1 MQSSMYQRY
10 NAALNP
16 AGDAPGREWLLV
28 FAGSKMLIIEEGDRW
43 RIPRAADFAGSEP
56 GGDRHYLGEL
66 DGYPCWCLPANEED
80 TRLPGLRFVELRATL
95 DCFEEELFLLA
106 GRAFQIVNWHGLTRY
121 CGRCGN
127 GTEQRQQ
134 ERAKS
139 CPACGAVFYP
149 RLSPAV
155 IVAVYRDET
164 ILLANNKKR
173 RPGWYSVLAGFVDP
187 GESFEDCVKR
197 EIREEVGIE
206 VKNITYF
213 GSQPWPFPDSL
224 MVGFTAE
231 YAGGDIIVDDVEISH
246 AAWFGFDS
254 LPPDRPITATIAG
267 RLIEHVASGRRTS
280 AE

>member
-1 MQSSMYQRY
+1 MKSSLYQRY

-16 AGDAPGREWLLV
+16 VEDASGPAWLLV
-28 FAGSKMLIIEEGDRW
+28 FAAGKILVVEEGDGF
-43 RIPRAADFAGSEP
+43 RIPMTADFAGSEP

-66 DGYPCWCLPANEED
+66 DGYPCWCLHADEED
-80 TRLPGLRFVELRATL
+80 VRLAGMTFVGLRATL
-95 DCFEEELFLLA
+95 GRLEEELFLLA

-127 GTEQRQQ
+127 ETEQRRQ

-155 IVAVYRDET
+155 IVAVVKDET
-164 ILLANNKKR
+164 ILLAHNKNFR
-173 RPGWYSVLAGFVDP
+173 SGFYSVLAGFVEP

-206 VKNITYF
+206 VKNISYF

-231 YAGGDIIVDDVEISH
+231 YAGGDIRVDDVEISH
-246 AAWFGFDS
+246 AAWFRFDS
-254 LPPDRPITATIAG
+254 LPPDRPVTATIAG
-267 RLIEHVASGRRTS
+267 RLIEYVATGRRTS